1 MDFSPGVRPF
11 PDRQMVYFAIL
22 GLRLSQLL
30 PPLTATMDGRLRL
43 RLLRRS
49 YHLFRVDPRRS
60 LGAKPCKIEER

>member
-1 MDFSPGVRPF
+1 MEFAPGIRPI
-11 PDRQMVYFAIL
+11 PNWQMVHVAIL

-30 PPLTATMDGRLRL
+30 PSLTASMDGRLRL

-60 LGAKPCKIEER
+60 FGAKPL

>member
-1 MDFSPGVRPF
+1 
-11 PDRQMVYFAIL
+11 MVYFAIL

-30 PPLTATMDGRLRL
+30 PPLTATMDDRLRL